1 LASRY
6 SGPERDEALP
16 LPRRIGCAPIALC
29 GACVRAAAAMC
40 RSEGGGE
47 GEVARDDGELARESD
62 ATERADEERDEAAE
76 EQEPVRALLSGGRAG
91 TEEEQT

>member
-1 LASRY
+1 
-6 SGPERDEALP
+6 
-16 LPRRIGCAPIALC
+16 
-29 GACVRAAAAMC
+29 MC

-62 ATERADEERDEAAE
+62 ATERADEERDEAE

-91 TEEEQT
+91 TEEEQM

>member
-1 LASRY
+1 
-6 SGPERDEALP
+6 
-16 LPRRIGCAPIALC
+16 
-29 GACVRAAAAMC
+29 M
-40 RSEGGGE
+40 
-47 GEVARDDGELARESD
+47 ARDDGELARESD